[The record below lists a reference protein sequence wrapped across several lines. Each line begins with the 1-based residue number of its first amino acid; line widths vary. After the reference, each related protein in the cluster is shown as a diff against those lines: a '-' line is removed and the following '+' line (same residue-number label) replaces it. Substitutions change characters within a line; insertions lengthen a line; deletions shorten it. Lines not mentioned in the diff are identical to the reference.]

1 MKYWAI
7 MILIH
12 YRIWTWCYH
21 FVFGTYSR

>member
-1 MKYWAI
+1 MKYWTI

-12 YRIWTWCYH
+12 HRIWTWCYQ